1 MHAHTWRRTGVALLT
16 ATALIGAAGCGSG
29 DTAQSGSSSDA
40 GLEQS
45 SIDIGLTG
53 VGSISNVPLYLA
65 DSLGYFK
72 DNGLT
77 VKLTAVKGGT
87 TAIQSLVTNT
97 VDATT
102 NEYIHTLSLQQQN
115 KNVESVAV
123 FSTAPTYSLV
133 VTKGHFD
140 ATVKDL
146 PNMNIGVVSLGGST
160 EDLIRYVFETNDL
173 DPAAAKLVA
182 TGAGSTQTAAI
193 KAGQVGALIATEPT
207 LTSSLES
214 GEVKP
219 LVDFRKP
226 SVIED
231 MFGGKAPFWSLLVT
245 NKFAQDNPKTV
256 QALVSANVK
265 ALDYIHSHS
274 AQEIA
279 DRLPGDLFYPDGNKD
294 LFIQILEGV
303 MDGFS
308 TDAVM
313 PQDGP
318 QRIADYLKVSRPDT
332 DLGALDLSKTYD
344 DSFAKAAAH

>member
-1 MHAHTWRRTGVALLT
+1 MSTYSWRRAGIALL
-16 ATALIGAAGCGSG
+16 AAASLITAAGCGNG
-29 DTAQSGSSSDA
+29 DPAYPNDNTA
-40 GLEQS
+40 LEKS
-45 SIDIGLTG
+45 SINIGLTG
-53 VGSISNVPLYLA
+53 VGAISNVPLYLA
-65 DSLGYFK
+65 DSLGYFE

-102 NEYIHTLSLQQQN
+102 NEYIHTLSLQQQS
-115 KNVESVAV
+115 KDVESVAV

-133 VTKGHFD
+133 VTKDHFD

-146 PNMNIGVVSLGGST
+146 PSMNIGVVSLGGST

-173 DPAAAKLVA
+173 DPAVAKLVA
-182 TGAGSTQTAAI
+182 TGAGSTQDAAI

-207 LTSSLES
+207 LTTSLES
-214 GEVKP
+214 GAVKP
-219 LVDFRKP
+219 LVDFRQQ

-231 MFGGKAPFWSLLVT
+231 MFDGKAPFWSLLVT
-245 NKFAQDNPKTV
+245 NQFAQDNPRTV
-256 QALVSANVK
+256 QALVSGSVR
-265 ALDYIHSHS
+265 ALEYIHSHS
-274 AQEIA
+274 AEETA
-279 DRLPGDLFYPDGNKD
+279 DRLPADLFYPDGNKD

-308 TDAVM
+308 TDALM

-318 QRIADYLKVSRPDT
+318 QRIVDYLKVSRPDT
-332 DLGALDLSKTYD
+332 DLSALDLTKTYD
-344 DSFAKAAAH
+344 DSFAEAAAK